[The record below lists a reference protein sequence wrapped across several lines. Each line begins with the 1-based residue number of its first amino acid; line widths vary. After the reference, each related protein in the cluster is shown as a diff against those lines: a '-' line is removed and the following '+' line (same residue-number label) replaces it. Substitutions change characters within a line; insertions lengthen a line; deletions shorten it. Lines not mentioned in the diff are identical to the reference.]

1 MFAAR
6 EAVQT
11 SLGFSPFELVFGH
24 TPRGPLKL
32 LKEALLEEDHP
43 ESIIN
48 RICNVRYKLQRAN
61 EFARENMETAQSD
74 MKSWYDRKARR
85 RSFKPGDRV
94 LALLPVHGSPLEAR
108 YCGPYTIREKCN
120 DVDYIIDTPGRR
132 RSRRLCHINMLKSYH
147 NRGDVKEKPVALTA
161 VVGQA
166 GEEEPDTNEESRCV
180 MRLSNSEVLNNLDTK
195 LGHLPDP
202 EKVQIKSLLHE
213 FIAIFPDA
221 PGRTTAAVHH
231 VDVGDAAPIKQHQTA
246 SLSC

>member
-180 MRLSNSEVLNNLDTK
+180 MRLVTPK
-195 LGHLPDP
+195 
-202 EKVQIKSLLHE
+202 
-213 FIAIFPDA
+213 
-221 PGRTTAAVHH
+221 
-231 VDVGDAAPIKQHQTA
+231 
-246 SLSC
+246 